1 MPNKDK
7 ILANY
12 EVEWKSIQYLFI
24 EKESIQNATSY
35 HDQAYMWGT
44 FNLYQS
50 DFNKPKEFERFSE
63 QFLEELNYC
72 VSIYPTFT
80 VKRIDMKDYDFGLV
94 DNRKKITIYHQFDTQ
109 FYELLKESGGNLLIT
124 EKNFDMIGFRTHKV
138 FVEWF
143 EKYRNR

>member
-35 HDQAYMWGT
+35 HDQAYMRGT

-94 DNRKKITIYHQFDTQ
+94 DNRKNITIYHQFDTQ
-109 FYELLKESGGNLLIT
+109 FYGMLKESLGNLLIT